1 MYCQGRYD
9 VLHYCTGPH
18 KCIESPE
25 RLSGTFHK
33 RGIFTMKRIKGD
45 IVYYALWLTAI
56 TSMVLA
62 SGAPDKWRP

>member
-1 MYCQGRYD
+1 M
-9 VLHYCTGPH
+9 
-18 KCIESPE
+18 ESMGKGG
-25 RLSGTFHK
+25 LS
-33 RGIFTMKRIKGD
+33 MKRLKGD